1 MIWKEKR
8 ILLLILGLLLAAN
21 AIFFLTYRV
30 QYQTR
35 LDDLDVRLEEAEA
48 SVLNARNSRMRTER
62 DLTSHA
68 KVEDDVTTVYE
79 QHWATRAERLTALIT
94 EVKRLGQASGLV
106 PSSYSF
112 DQAEIRTAP
121 ALQSREKQVG
131 ATEVGMSFTVQ
142 GTYAQTRR
150 LINLLE
156 LSQQFVIIDGIKL
169 ASSDSEILT
178 LNLHIKTIFRDE
190 KPVATGRRL

>member
-8 ILLLILGLLLAAN
+8 VLLIILGLLLAAN

-35 LDDLDVRLEEAEA
+35 LDDLDLRLEEAEA
-48 SVLNARNSRMRTER
+48 SVLNARNSRMRAER
-62 DLTSHA
+62 DLTSYA
-68 KVEDDVTTVYE
+68 KVEGDVRTVYE
-79 QHWATRAERLTALIT
+79 QHWATRAERLTALIV

-112 DQAEIRTAP
+112 DRADIKDSP
-121 ALQSREKQVG
+121 ALRNREAQVG
-131 ATEVGMSFTVQ
+131 ATEVGMSFNVQ
-142 GTYAQTRR
+142 GNYAQARR

-156 LSQQFVIIDGIKL
+156 LSRQFVIIDGITL
-169 ASSDSEILT
+169 NSAEGEILA
-178 LNLHIKTIFRDE
+178 LSLHVKTIFRDDT
-190 KPVATGRRL
+190 PVAAGRRL